1 MIKFILNRINN
12 EIIIEG
18 ATALE
23 LILICTNFFILSL
36 PVQNLA
42 WRVNLMLEI

>member
-23 LILICTNFFILSL
+23 LILIYTNFFTFIYKRETH
-36 PVQNLA
+36 A
-42 WRVNLMLEI
+42 FRFFI